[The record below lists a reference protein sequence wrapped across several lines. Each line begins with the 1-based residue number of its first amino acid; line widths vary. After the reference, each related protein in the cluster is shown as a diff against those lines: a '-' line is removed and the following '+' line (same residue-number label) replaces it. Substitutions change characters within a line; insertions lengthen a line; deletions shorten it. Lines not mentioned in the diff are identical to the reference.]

1 MLAELVTLAVTIGLI
16 YLIYSLHRRF
26 EVIKNRRSKREPAL
40 LESIGFD
47 PDQHELVVRLTHGGT
62 ITGTPHP
69 QGPGSLKDGILLIG
83 ARTNEGDR
91 TPSALTFVPSQ
102 SVTAV
107 GTATRSQQQDT

>member
-16 YLIYSLHRRF
+16 YLIYLIYSLHRRF
-26 EVIKNRRSKREPAL
+26 EVMKNRRSNREPAL

-107 GTATRSQQQDT
+107 GTATKN